1 MIPADYRGVT
11 VTRLSCLSVRQAPGF
26 AGHRESAGAESDG
39 ECAMFPVMRL
49 VFAAV
54 GALLGAGIAPI
65 GGWFFAALV
74 GACIGFAIA
83 EFTRVRGR
91 ILSLE
96 EEVAKLRAIIRRRD
110 TEAPAPARPEAPPAM
125 APESPQAALDEL
137 RLDERSLARA
147 QIRAPASPPAPAPA
161 PASAY
166 TPTSTPPPPQ
176 EPRPGSAPVVH
187 RGSAGQF

>member
-54 GALLGAGIAPI
+54 GALLGAGI
-65 GGWFFAALV
+65 ALV